1 MEIPLFVLIIMD
13 GWGVNKRPD
22 ASIRDAP
29 YSRQGGTSERKEG
42 NAIKLART
50 PNLTSLEKEY
60 PYTELEC
67 SGNAVGLPAGLM
79 GNSEVGHLNIGAGRV
94 VWQEITRID
103 NTIKD
108 GSFFAN
114 PELVNA
120 MTYARRNQTNL
131 HLIGLVSDGGVHSS
145 ENHYFA
151 LLEMAKKNGFNRSNL
166 FFHVVTDGRD
176 TPPDSG
182 VNHIE
187 KLLNKMNLL
196 GVGKIATICGRYYLM
211 DRDKR
216 WERVEKAYH
225 SLTLGEGV
233 KRTSVI
239 EAIKDAYQK
248 GETDEFIKP
257 IVITENN
264 LAIGSIKDKDSVIFF
279 NFRADRARE
288 IARTLT
294 EPDFNEFKRKT
305 FPQVLYTTMTQYDE
319 HFTLPVAFKPVSLKN
334 ILSAILSEKQIT
346 QLRIAETEKYA
357 HVTYF
362 FNGGEETPFPYED
375 RKLIPSPKVPTY
387 DMQPEMNAPEVTR
400 EVLKDI
406 ENNAHQV
413 IIMNYAN
420 CDMVGH
426 TGIINAAIKAVETV
440 DGGVGRIVDAVLRK
454 KGVVII
460 TADHGNAEEMIDY
473 KNNNQPHTYHT
484 TNVVPFT
491 LVGEK
496 FKNRKLKMNGRLC
509 DIAPTMLGIL
519 GIEKPSEMEG
529 ISLLI

>member
-1 MEIPLFVLIIMD
+1 MKVPLLVLIIMD
-13 GWGVNKRPD
+13 GWGVNK
-22 ASIRDAP
+22 
-29 YSRQGGTSERKEG
+29 RKEG

-50 PNLTSLEKEY
+50 PNLTRFEKEY

-67 SGNAVGLPAGLM
+67 SGNAVGLPDGLM
-79 GNSEVGHLNIGAGRV
+79 GNSEVGHLNIGSGRV

-103 NTIKD
+103 NTIKN
-108 GSFFAN
+108 GSFFSN
-114 PELVNA
+114 PELLTA
-120 MTYARRNQTNL
+120 MKHAKNNQTSL
-131 HLIGLVSDGGVHSS
+131 HLIGLVSDGGVHTS

-151 LLEMAKKNGFNRSNL
+151 LLEMAKKNGFNQSNL

-176 TPPDSG
+176 TPPHSG

-187 KLLNKMNLL
+187 KLLNKMNSL

-225 SLTLGEGV
+225 ALTLGQGV
-233 KRTSVI
+233 QQESVI

-257 IVITENN
+257 IVITKNN
-264 LAIGSIKDKDSVIFF
+264 LPIGSIKDNDSVIFF

-288 IARTLT
+288 ITRTLT
-294 EPDFNEFKRKT
+294 EPDFKEFSRKT
-305 FPQVLYTTMTQYDE
+305 FPHILYTTMTQYDE
-319 HFTLPVAFKPVSLKN
+319 HFNLPVAFKPISLKN
-334 ILSAILSEKQIT
+334 ILSAILAKNKIT

-387 DMQPEMNAPEVTR
+387 DMQPEMNAPEVTS
-400 EVLKDI
+400 EILKDI

-426 TGIINAAIKAVETV
+426 TGILNAAIKAVETV
-440 DGGVGRIVDAVLRK
+440 DDGVGRITDAVLRK
-454 KGVVII
+454 NGIVII

-484 TNVVPFT
+484 TNIVPFI
-491 LVGEK
+491 LAGEK
-496 FKNRKLKMNGRLC
+496 FKHHPLKTSGKLC
-509 DIAPTMLGIL
+509 DIAPTIL
-519 GIEKPSEMEG
+519 EILSIEKPAEMEG
-529 ISLLI
+529 VSLIIHSK

>member
-1 MEIPLFVLIIMD
+1 
-13 GWGVNKRPD
+13 VNK
-22 ASIRDAP
+22 
-29 YSRQGGTSERKEG
+29 RKEG

-50 PNLTSLEKEY
+50 PNLTRLEKEY
-60 PYTELEC
+60 PHTELEC
-67 SGNAVGLPAGLM
+67 SGNAVGLPSGLM
-79 GNSEVGHLNIGAGRV
+79 GNSEVGHLNIGSGRV

-103 NTIKD
+103 NAIKD
-108 GSFFAN
+108 GLFFTN

-120 MTYARRNQTNL
+120 MNYARHNQTNL

-151 LLEMAKKNGFNRSNL
+151 LLEMAKNNGFNQNNL

-176 TPPDSG
+176 TPPHSG

-187 KLLNKMNLL
+187 NLLNKMNSL
-196 GVGKIATICGRYYLM
+196 GVGRIATICGRYYLM

-216 WERVEKAYH
+216 WERVEKAYQA
-225 SLTLGEGV
+225 LTLGEGV
-233 KRTSVI
+233 QQTSVI
-239 EAIKDAYQK
+239 EAIRDAYQK

-257 IVITENN
+257 IIITKNN
-264 LAIGSIKDKDSVIFF
+264 QPIGSIKDNDSVIFF

-288 IARTLT
+288 ITRALT
-294 EPDFNEFKRKT
+294 EPDFKEFSRKI
-305 FPQVLYTTMTQYDE
+305 FPRVLYTTMTQYDE
-319 HFTLPVAFKPVSLKN
+319 HFSLPVAFKPITLKN
-334 ILSAILSEKQIT
+334 ILGGIFAGKKIK

-375 RKLIPSPKVPTY
+375 RELIPSPKVPTY

-406 ENNAHQV
+406 ENNAHAV

-426 TGIINAAIKAVETV
+426 TGILKATIKAVETV
-440 DGGVGRIVDAVLRK
+440 DTQVGKITDAVLRK
-454 KGVVII
+454 NGIVIV
-460 TADHGNAEEMIDY
+460 TADHGNAEEIIDY

-484 TNVVPFT
+484 TNSVPLI

-496 FKNRKLKMNGRLC
+496 FRMQSFSCSPVPETDPSLAGKNHKLKTNGKLC
-509 DIAPTMLGIL
+509 DIAPTMLEIL
-519 GIEKPSEMEG
+519 GIEKPVEMEG
-529 ISLLI
+529 SSLII